1 MILFDSWNT
10 SIPKIS
16 REKSRKIVKDLL
28 LKRDE
33 LWFID
38 VDQTIDIWD
47 NSSDLFKQE
56 FWDLDVFSKALLW
69 VNWKLLQFEVETG
82 NQICSMPYIDMGK
95 RHTRYLQ

>member
-1 MILFDSWNT
+1 MISFDSWNT

-16 REKSRKIVKDLL
+16 GEKSRKIVKDLL

-56 FWDLDVFSKALLW
+56 FWDLDVFSKA
-69 VNWKLLQFEVETG
+69 FYE
-82 NQICSMPYIDMGK
+82 
-95 RHTRYLQ
+95 

>member
-1 MILFDSWNT
+1 MISFDSGNT

-33 LWFID
+33 LGFID
-38 VDQTIDIWD
+38 VDQTIDIGD

-56 FWDLDVFSKALLW
+56 FGDLDVFSKA
-69 VNWKLLQFEVETG
+69 FYE
-82 NQICSMPYIDMGK
+82 
-95 RHTRYLQ
+95 